1 MLSVVN
7 ELIKKFRINVN
18 QIIAN
23 SDNTMEDIIN
33 ESFIVVSDNYEQIKD
48 NDRVFINEL
57 KTRCLRFNKYGRR
70 IESKERWEKYNELE
84 QRMVE
89 NFRNILNIDEDIL
102 CLIVDIKNIIGENNY
117 IFLLDYF
124 TYTGKVVSKKYGIS
138 EPTMRKRVSEL
149 IEKLRR
155 SYGRC

>member
-1 MLSVVN
+1 MLDVVN

-18 QIIAN
+18 QILAN

-33 ESFIVVSDNYEQIKD
+33 ESFIVVSDNYDQIKN
-48 NDRVFINEL
+48 NDRIFINEL

-84 QRMVE
+84 KRMIE
-89 NFRNILNIDEDIL
+89 NFRNMLNIDEDIL
-102 CLIVDIKNIIGENNY
+102 CLIIDIKNIIGENNY

-138 EPTMRKRVSEL
+138 EPTMRKRAYEL

-155 SYGRC
+155 DYGRC